1 MRRHKVRGC
10 SVIAVI
16 QLEQNKDFLEHVCG
30 KTSALCEVHG
40 ARTLILPSISF
51 RDLNEAVSMPLS
63 LQDPN

>member
-30 KTSALCEVHG
+30 KTSALCEIHG
-40 ARTLILPSISF
+40 ARDSDIAEHFIPGF
-51 RDLNEAVSMPLS
+51 
-63 LQDPN
+63 